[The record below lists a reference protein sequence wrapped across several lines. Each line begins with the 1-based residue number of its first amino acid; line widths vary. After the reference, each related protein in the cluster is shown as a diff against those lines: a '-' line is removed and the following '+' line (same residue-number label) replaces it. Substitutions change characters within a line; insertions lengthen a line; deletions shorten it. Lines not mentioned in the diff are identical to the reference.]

1 MFDWLDDDEEDESAE
16 EEGDEGE
23 DEGDEEQS
31 EAAIEASFREERANV
46 RRSAD
51 LGDLRRKRRNLQ
63 NALDT
68 EQIDGLTA
76 ARARDLVELI
86 DDRIAEVRARQMTDR

>member
-23 DEGDEEQS
+23 DEDDEEQS

-46 RRSAD
+46 RRSVD

-63 NALDT
+63 SALD
-68 EQIDGLTA
+68 EERIDGLTA

-86 DDRIAEVRARQMTDR
+86 DDRIAEVRARQMTER